1 MKKTILLLM
10 FVLSMAF
17 MNTTNSQITL
27 NAGWGFASIEDESFN
42 GLELSGLYNFK
53 NNVSVGMYY
62 ENLQTSISGYD
73 ISLNSIGGE
82 IGYITGDWA
91 YTYARYGS
99 SKLDVE
105 DYGDADGSVIILGL
119 RITPWN
125 LPSGLSP
132 YIGANYSFFDY
143 DNVGNELDGVRLSA
157 GLSFTF

>member
-1 MKKTILLLM
+1 M

-17 MNTTNSQITL
+17 MNTTESQITL
-27 NAGWGFASIEDESFN
+27 NAGWGFGEIEDETFN
-42 GLELSGLYNFK
+42 GFEINGTYNFK
-53 NNVSVGMYY
+53 NNVAVGLYH
-62 ENLQTSISGYD
+62 ENLQKDIDGYD
-73 ISLNSIGGE
+73 ISLKSYGLE
-82 IGYITGDWA
+82 LGYFTSEWA
-91 YTYARYGS
+91 YVYGRYGS
-99 SKLDVE
+99 SEFEVS
-105 DYGDADGSVIILGL
+105 DYGTVDGSVIILGL